1 MQELAARISERF
13 QVSVDSVSR
22 LSGGACQELF
32 VVQTGQGRMVL
43 RSDARSSLPGSI
55 GRKQEHAVVEAAVAA
70 GVPTPAVRW
79 LSQGLVRDRAWAY
92 FMDWLDG
99 ETVGARVLRSPALA
113 TARERLP
120 QQLAEALARV
130 HGVQAEL
137 PLSPSEDPAQDA
149 LRMLRQM
156 LDLLPWP
163 RPALEYGW
171 RWASENAPKDR
182 EVTLVHGD
190 FRTGNFMVG
199 PEGLVGLLDWEF
211 ARWGDPL
218 EDLGW
223 LCVRDWRFGNVQQPA
238 GGLCSRDLFCDA
250 YTQASGREVDRQ
262 ALRWW
267 ELMGNLRWGTAAVF
281 QGIRY
286 RKPKDLELLA
296 IPRRVCEMEYEAL
309 RLIGERP

>member
-1 MQELAARISERF
+1 MQDLAARISERF
-13 QVSVDSVSR
+13 DVRVESVER

-32 VVQTGQGRMVL
+32 VGRTDQGRMVL

-55 GRKQEHAVVEAAVAA
+55 GRKQEYAVVEAAVAA

-79 LSQGLVRDRAWAY
+79 QSQGLVRDKAWAY

-99 ETVGARVLRSPALA
+99 ETVGARVLRSPALEG
-113 TARERLP
+113 ARRGLP
-120 QQLAEALARV
+120 EQLALALARI
-130 HGVQAEL
+130 HAVQGEL
-137 PLSPSEDPAQDA
+137 PLRPTKDPAQDA
-149 LRMLRQM
+149 LKMLRQM

-163 RPALEYGW
+163 RPGLEFGW
-171 RWASENAPKDR
+171 RWASEHAPRDR

-199 PEGLVGLLDWEF
+199 AEGLVGVLDWEF

-223 LCVRDWRFGNVQQPA
+223 LCVRDWRFGEVRQPA
-238 GGLCSRDLFCDA
+238 GGLCSRERFSAA
-250 YTQASGREVDRQ
+250 YSAASGRAVDSD

-286 RKPKDLELLA
+286 RKPRDLELLA

-309 RLIGERP
+309 RLIGEAR